1 MKLVSE
7 YDSYFFF
14 SIKIYFGSSDSRL
27 WSSNGTR
34 QNRSRLVVASKY
46 FGYTSMGDSELT
58 RYVTWADAKL
68 GQFNNTQ
75 SNGVGQW
82 SAVHKHPTELI
93 YLAVLRYLRVA
104 YYPTSK
110 NKCEIL
116 IQVSPF
122 SIQINFYS
130 YIMRYY
136 DHADVLVFFT
146 VQRKNK
152 LPYFGPIRT
161 HSWIRRIGLWFVF
174 IWKWQ
179 WLIWFNT
186 VI

>member
-1 MKLVSE
+1 
-7 YDSYFFF
+7 
-14 SIKIYFGSSDSRL
+14 
-27 WSSNGTR
+27 
-34 QNRSRLVVASKY
+34 
-46 FGYTSMGDSELT
+46 MGDSELT

-136 DHADVLVFFT
+136 DHADVLVFLRYKGKTNF
-146 VQRKNK
+146 
-152 LPYFGPIRT
+152 
-161 HSWIRRIGLWFVF
+161 RILGLYVHILEYGGLAYDSF
-174 IWKWQ
+174 
-179 WLIWFNT
+179 LSENDND
-186 VI
+186 

>member
-1 MKLVSE
+1 MGGCQVGPVQQYAIERRWAVVGRSQTPHRVDLPRRTAI
-7 YDSYFFF
+7 FAC
-14 SIKIYFGSSDSRL
+14 RL
-27 WSSNGTR
+27 LPN
-34 QNRSRLVVASKY
+34 
-46 FGYTSMGDSELT
+46 
-58 RYVTWADAKL
+58 
-68 GQFNNTQ
+68 
-75 SNGVGQW
+75 
-82 SAVHKHPTELI
+82 I
-93 YLAVLRYLRVA
+93 
-104 YYPTSK
+104 K

-161 HSWIRRIGLWFVF
+161 HS
-174 IWKWQ
+174 
-179 WLIWFNT
+179 
-186 VI
+186 